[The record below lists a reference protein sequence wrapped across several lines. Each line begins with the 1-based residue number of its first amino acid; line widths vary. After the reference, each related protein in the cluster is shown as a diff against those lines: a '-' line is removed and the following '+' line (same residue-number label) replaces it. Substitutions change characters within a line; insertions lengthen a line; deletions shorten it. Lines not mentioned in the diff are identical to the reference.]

1 MEEEFLRLKR
11 NIINWYP
18 FKENSSKLEIWE
30 GIIEENNENL
40 QYDYVVIIGLGE
52 KNINQLI
59 EDASKKLK
67 PEGILLIVVENKF
80 GIENLCVE
88 NTHKSNKISR
98 KTLEKL
104 LDSYEYTNRKFYY
117 PMPNYKVTNVI
128 FTDEFL
134 PNFETINRSLPLYDD
149 NVLVALEEKSRFQA
163 LIEDDVELFKNF
175 ANSFM
180 VECKKG
186 TLEENDISFV
196 SYANIRKPEY
206 RIQTII
212 KKENVYKKN
221 NDETAKAHIED
232 IKNNINILKTSNI
245 KTIDTYDEEQII
257 SKCQNTELLLD
268 KVIINNLENGQTEHA
283 MDIIE
288 GFKNELQ
295 EKLEKSEEQTNCFD
309 KYKIDYNPE
318 DISKLH
324 FIKNGLW
331 DLIFQ
336 NCFYI
341 ENEFYF
347 YDQEWFEE
355 NIPVEFIM
363 YRAIKYFDKISNY
376 ISKEELYKKL
386 NITEKVIEVFEAL
399 DNELQSQIRDEK
411 IWKSLTQKDIRNILS
426 KTNKLEQENIH
437 LNAVVTQYSDHIKNL
452 ENGMEEA
459 KKIIEGQSAT
469 IAQQN
474 TRISQQDNQINSIVN
489 SKSWKI
495 TKPLRSASKI
505 IKGDTDIK
513 E

>member
-18 FKENSSKLEIWE
+18 FKENSRKLEIWE
-30 GIIEENNENL
+30 GIIEENNEDS
-40 QYDYVVIIGLGE
+40 QYDYVVIIGFGE

-59 EDASKKLK
+59 EHANKKLN
-67 PEGILLIVVENKF
+67 PEGTLLIAIDNKL

-88 NTHKSNKISR
+88 NTKKSNKISR
-98 KTLEKL
+98 KALEKM

-163 LIEDDVELFKNF
+163 LIEEDVELFKNF

-180 VECKKG
+180 VECKKS
-186 TLEENDISFV
+186 TLDENNIRFV

-212 KKENVYKKN
+212 KEDSVYKSN
-221 NDETAKAHIED
+221 NDEIAKAHIED
-232 IKNNINILKTSNI
+232 IKNNINILKTCNI
-245 KTIDTYDEEQII
+245 KTIDTYDVNQII
-257 SKCQNTELLLD
+257 SKYQNTELLLD
-268 KVIINNLENGQTEHA
+268 KVIINKLENGQTEQA
-283 MDIIE
+283 IDIIE
-288 GFKNELQ
+288 KFENELL
-295 EKLEKSEEQTNCFD
+295 EKLEKSQETTNCFD
-309 KYKIDYNPE
+309 KYNIEYSRE

-347 YDQEWFEE
+347 YDQEWLEE

-376 ISKEELYKKL
+376 ITKEELYQKL
-386 NITEKVIEVFEAL
+386 NITDKVIDIFEKL
-399 DNELQSQIRDEK
+399 DNELQNQIRNEE
-411 IWKSLTQKDIRNILS
+411 IWRCLTEKDIRNILS
-426 KTNKLEQENIH
+426 KTNSLEQENIH

-459 KKIIEGQSAT
+459 KRIIDGQSTT

-474 TRISQQDNQINSIVN
+474 TRISEQDNQINSIVN

-495 TKPLRSASKI
+495 TKPLRSASKMF
-505 IKGDTDIK
+505 KGDTDIK